1 VLNEE
6 DIVTGLANQR
16 LPQEQ
21 ILLDELNHRVKN
33 EFTAAI
39 SIVSLAAARAGND
52 EAKATLSEVAE
63 RLHRHAYVHRAL
75 EMPEHDDSVQDAE
88 AYLRQLC
95 LSISRSY
102 LDDRKIKLLLSIEP
116 FLLPA
121 GDCWRLGMIVYEL
134 VVNAAQHAFGG
145 RSGQI
150 RVTASRDAAF
160 VKYTVQDS
168 GTTTGSIHPGRGLK
182 IVAAL
187 SDALGG
193 LFKQT
198 FGPRGSTSLLVF
210 PCARAPNDRK
220 GRLPKKTGSRRAVG
234 RLASQY

>member
-1 VLNEE
+1 MTEF
-6 DIVTGLANQR
+6 ASQR

-21 ILLDELNHRVKN
+21 ILLHELNHRVNN

-63 RLHRHAYVHRAL
+63 LLHQHAYVHRAL
-75 EMPEHDDSVQDAE
+75 EMPEHDDSVRDAE
-88 AYLRQLC
+88 AYLRRLC

-102 LDDRKIKLLLSIEP
+102 LDDRKIKLLLAIDP

-134 VVNAAQHAFGG
+134 VMNAAQHAFGG
-145 RSGQI
+145 RGGEI
-150 RVTASRDAAF
+150 RVAASRDAGF
-160 VKYTVQDS
+160 VKCTVHDS
-168 GTTTGSIHPGRGLK
+168 GAATGSVHPGRGLK
-182 IVAAL
+182 IIAAL
-187 SDALGG
+187 SKALGG
-193 LFKQT
+193 VFKQT

-210 PCARAPNDRK
+210 PCARASNDRK
-220 GRLPKKTGSRRAVG
+220 GSPQKKKTANIAVDTG
-234 RLASQY
+234 PQQ